1 MDDSIGW
8 QIILQ
13 VFLIALNAIFAC
25 AEIAVISTND
35 NKLEKL
41 AQDGDKRA
49 NRLLKLTQQPA
60 RFLATIQVAIT
71 LSGFLASAFAADN
84 FSDILVDAM
93 VKTGIPIPLP
103 TLNTI
108 AVILI
113 TLILSFFTLVLGEL
127 VPKRLAMR
135 KSEEIALSI
144 SKLVFV
150 ISKLFAPIV
159 WLLTV
164 STNAV
169 LRLLGI
175 DPDSDDDEIS
185 EEEIRMMA
193 DAGSEKGIIDEEENK
208 IIQNVFEFD
217 DITVGEI
224 ATHRTE
230 VDFLYT
236 DDDIED
242 WKSLINKS
250 NHTYYPLCED
260 TADNIIGVLDSRI
273 FYRLEDMSRDNI
285 LKNAVKK
292 AFIIPENIGADVLL
306 RRMRETR
313 EHFAVVCDEFGGTSG
328 IITLTDLIEKLIGDL
343 TEESEN
349 DIQEKNGYVTVS
361 GGCDIDKFEKYF
373 DIDLDADSATIS
385 GWITEQLNKIPQQGD
400 ILEYENLKLTVIKTD
415 DRKIL
420 EIKVETSF
428 KITD

>member
-103 TLNTI
+103 TLDTI

-400 ILEYENLKLTVIKTD
+400 ILEYENLKITVIKTD
-415 DRKIL
+415 DKKIL
-420 EIKVETSF
+420 EITVEKS
-428 KITD
+428 

>member
-103 TLNTI
+103 TLDTI

-313 EHFAVVCDEFGGTSG
+313 EHFAVVCDEFGGTVG

-361 GGCDIDKFEKYF
+361 GGCDFDKFEKYF

-400 ILEYENLKLTVIKTD
+400 ILEYENLKITVIKTD
-415 DRKIL
+415 DKKIL
-420 EIKVETSF
+420 EITVEKS
-428 KITD
+428 

>member
-49 NRLLKLTQQPA
+49 NLLLKLTQQPA

-103 TLNTI
+103 TLDTI

-313 EHFAVVCDEFGGTSG
+313 EHFAVVCDEFGGTVG

-400 ILEYENLKLTVIKTD
+400 ILEYENLKITVIKTD
-415 DRKIL
+415 DKKIL
-420 EIKVETSF
+420 EITVEKS
-428 KITD
+428 

>member
-41 AQDGDKRA
+41 AQDGNKRA
-49 NRLLKLTQQPA
+49 NLLLKLTQQPA

-103 TLNTI
+103 TLDTI

-313 EHFAVVCDEFGGTSG
+313 EHFAVVCDEFGGTVG

-400 ILEYENLKLTVIKTD
+400 ILEYENLKITVIKTD
-415 DRKIL
+415 DKKIL
-420 EIKVETSF
+420 EITVEKS
-428 KITD
+428 